1 MPIKG
6 DTLLRVHAMHRP
18 QQRGLLQHFG
28 TQARLSDHFL
38 AVASAFTRT
47 LIPKRQRIIIISY
60 PSFGVHGPEKPPP
73 VHPTEIRTS
82 ISTSSA
88 VELNTTSTLAN
99 NATEAASIPSEK
111 QPSLRILPCK
121 FQKPSLRIL
130 PCKFQKPSLRILPCK
145 FQKPS
150 LRILPCK
157 FQKPSLRI
165 LPCKFQKPSLR
176 ILPCKFQKPSLRILP
191 CKFQKPSLRILPCKF
206 QKPSLRILPCKF
218 QKPSLRI
225 LPCKFQKPSL
235 RILPCK
241 FQKPSLRILP
251 CKFQKPSLRILP
263 CKFQKPSLRILPC
276 KFQKPSLRILPC
288 KFQKPS
294 LRILPCKFQ
303 KPSLRILPCKFQKP
317 SLRIL
322 PCKFQK
328 PSLRIL
334 PCKFQKPSLRIL
346 PCKFQKPSLRILPCK
361 FQKPSLRILPCK
373 FQKPSLRILPC
384 KFQKPSLRILPC
396 KFQKPSLRILPC
408 KFQKPSLRI
417 LPCKF
422 QKPSLRILPCKF
434 QKPSLRI
441 LPCKF
446 QKPSLRILPCKF
458 QKPSLRILPCKFQK
472 PSLRILPCKFQKPSL
487 RILPCKFQKPSLRIL
502 PCKFQKPSL
511 RILPCKFQK
520 PSLRILPCKFQK
532 PSLRI
537 LPCKFQK
544 PSLRILP
551 CKFQKPITTTTRQS
565 DASPPT
571 CLAGSLAGWLAIA
584 ARALLPRLSLDVTQL
599 VSLLVLGKQT
609 AWKIF
614 RKQPELLKYIRS
626 ANGVFIDSIQHFV
639 CQLYHSTL
647 ILTRVEQLWVQL
659 FQQGKP
665 FNKLPPTSDTLEF
678 HVKQANYQALSVPY
692 ALVHFKGPDTDSV
705 SVVRT
710 PCSWSIR
717 NSTRDYSLGIR
728 NHVTVSTNEIEKPP
742 PVHPTEIRTSIS
754 PSSAV
759 ELNTTSALAN
769 YATEA
774 VHPTEIRT
782 SISPSS
788 AVELNTTSALA
799 NYATEAGETQIKVNA
814 FGMRYLRN
822 VCGKTR
828 MDDVHNKWVL
838 KECNLKGKPIRE
850 CERMILHSCKE
861 TNTEMEMLDKNEYSN
876 IKNKDQYTFS
886 QTSIIHSTP
895 NEKHDTSSMATSFA
909 ELNKSLEKIAKA
921 KKRKDTNKEENAPR
935 FIRYHVH
942 LKDQIL
948 SIWEKEHLVASW
960 SFHITLAGRIKD
972 LLNSCNNPWN
982 LFHFARLFRSQLQL
996 SCLYDSKV
1004 SSTRVVWTKWNKKSC
1019 HNRTNNHAE
1028 AAHRRLGTELG
1039 MQHPTIWK
1047 FIDALRKSI
1056 CRSSKL
1062 KGLFQ
1067 TFQEEKV
1074 KNLEMKLRETFFHS
1088 QPASIRKTVDLVT
1101 ERVASCC
1108 AKFLCLIVLP
1118 PIKKAAISDFI
1129 EFFTESGI
1137 QAMPVSSLTAYH
1149 LEIKVIRCYAKSG
1162 HPETVLCVKVTM
1174 NKRKDSF
1181 SKVPSQRLK
1190 ERRDWKDE
1198 KHELRKNLREKEFE
1212 GKNDFEREG
1221 EWERGHAANNV
1232 TNGFHD
1238 MFETELRAE
1247 MEKNVQ
1253 ICLGTKKYSKSSH
1266 DISLNAINRK
1276 CVDRVLC
1283 PNQSIM
1289 EIADLIRRILD
1300 DKGSDQI
1307 ETEISNLLGRLT
1319 QSIQNRESNTSSAEQ
1334 ILFSPLTL
1342 TLLIAQV
1349 AHQPNTV
1356 TPTILNNFVIFWS
1369 IQYLTLSNPLDDVL
1383 KHIVCPHTVKML
1395 VNSERP
1401 QELVWTCLA
1410 DMFVYLEE
1418 NKFISPQSISKQ
1430 FLEVLQY
1437 PWPQL
1442 QLKKWTSRTP
1452 YYSSPMASL
1461 VLTDSSQLTSDGQHL
1476 GIYSSPMASL
1486 VLTDSSQLTST
1497 CQKSTSNIL
1506 EHVYV
1511 RFLL

>member
-1 MPIKG
+1 MPSGSYVPVRVLTCLYGYSIEYSRDVKYRHFRGGCGGIFRLWRMPTKKG

-60 PSFGVHGPEKPPP
+60 PSFGVHGP
-73 VHPTEIRTS
+73 
-82 ISTSSA
+82 
-88 VELNTTSTLAN
+88 
-99 NATEAASIPSEK
+99 
-111 QPSLRILPCK
+111 
-121 FQKPSLRIL
+121 
-130 PCKFQKPSLRILPCK
+130 
-145 FQKPS
+145 
-150 LRILPCK
+150 
-157 FQKPSLRI
+157 
-165 LPCKFQKPSLR
+165 
-176 ILPCKFQKPSLRILP
+176 
-191 CKFQKPSLRILPCKF
+191 
-206 QKPSLRILPCKF
+206 
-218 QKPSLRI
+218 
-225 LPCKFQKPSL
+225 
-235 RILPCK
+235 
-241 FQKPSLRILP
+241 
-251 CKFQKPSLRILP
+251 
-263 CKFQKPSLRILPC
+263 
-276 KFQKPSLRILPC
+276 
-288 KFQKPS
+288 
-294 LRILPCKFQ
+294 
-303 KPSLRILPCKFQKP
+303 
-317 SLRIL
+317 
-322 PCKFQK
+322 
-328 PSLRIL
+328 
-334 PCKFQKPSLRIL
+334 
-346 PCKFQKPSLRILPCK
+346 
-361 FQKPSLRILPCK
+361 
-373 FQKPSLRILPC
+373 
-384 KFQKPSLRILPC
+384 
-396 KFQKPSLRILPC
+396 
-408 KFQKPSLRI
+408 
-417 LPCKF
+417 
-422 QKPSLRILPCKF
+422 
-434 QKPSLRI
+434 
-441 LPCKF
+441 
-446 QKPSLRILPCKF
+446 
-458 QKPSLRILPCKFQK
+458 
-472 PSLRILPCKFQKPSL
+472 
-487 RILPCKFQKPSLRIL
+487 
-502 PCKFQKPSL
+502 
-511 RILPCKFQK
+511 
-520 PSLRILPCKFQK
+520 
-532 PSLRI
+532 
-537 LPCKFQK
+537 
-544 PSLRILP
+544 
-551 CKFQKPITTTTRQS
+551 
-565 DASPPT
+565 
-571 CLAGSLAGWLAIA
+571 
-584 ARALLPRLSLDVTQL
+584 
-599 VSLLVLGKQT
+599 
-609 AWKIF
+609 
-614 RKQPELLKYIRS
+614 
-626 ANGVFIDSIQHFV
+626 
-639 CQLYHSTL
+639 
-647 ILTRVEQLWVQL
+647 
-659 FQQGKP
+659 
-665 FNKLPPTSDTLEF
+665 
-678 HVKQANYQALSVPY
+678 SVPY

-909 ELNKSLEKIAKA
+909 ELNKSLERLDIPLVSSLDSKGNVSSLSYSIKSNLEQESPMFNNMLTHTP
-921 KKRKDTNKEENAPR
+921 KDILSSNIGIEIPVPKLVSYAEELDLLCEIYCFFLDNNL
-935 FIRYHVH
+935 V
-942 LKDQIL
+942 IL

-1047 FIDALRKSI
+1047 CIDALRKSI

-1232 TNGFHD
+1232 TNGFH
-1238 MFETELRAE
+1238 E
-1247 MEKNVQ
+1247 
-1253 ICLGTKKYSKSSH
+1253 YS
-1266 DISLNAINRK
+1266 ISPMDVPDFTILNDDLISNSWVVGRK
-1276 CVDRVLC
+1276 TNPTTDLTACGSANDRVHVYLVATC
-1283 PNQSIM
+1283 AQPNKGDW
-1289 EIADLIRRILD
+1289 DLIRRILD

-1506 EHVYV
+1506 EHVYMMNSTTGQ
-1511 RFLL
+1511 RRKQLTHSNEIKLHDNASPSGPRTTRKT